1 MNESINGI
9 GHLLLVA
16 PVKIGGVP
24 MEVGSDRVCWVF
36 YLFWVTEILKE

>member
-1 MNESINGI
+1 MNGSVDGV

-24 MEVGSDRVCWVF
+24 MEVGGDRVC
-36 YLFWVTEILKE
+36 